1 MLEYTRTRAAR
12 GRSVAATSAFEYG
25 MLVVLI
31 VTVIA
36 LSVFALTGVIKSATD
51 TTCEDR
57 TGNAS
62 VAGAGCSPD
71 PVANLGAPAAPG
83 SAATPTSAQQV

>member
-12 GRSVAATSAFEYG
+12 GRSVAGTSAFEYG
-25 MLVVLI
+25 LLVVLI

-36 LSVFALTGVIKSATD
+36 LAVFALTGLIQSATD
-51 TTCEDR
+51 TRCGDR
-57 TGNAS
+57 SGDAS

-71 PVANLGAPAAPG
+71 PVANLSPPVAPG
-83 SAATPTSAQQV
+83 SAATPTSAQQA